1 MQVLL
6 RARKERKLRM
16 AMIALQGREKENNR
30 NLITYKMYK
39 YHSGVISNTF
49 IIVISDSYPLP
60 EDLPEAL
67 LTFNFSRKIKKI
79 VQTNL
84 PSGEGLS
91 N

>member
-60 EDLPEAL
+60 EAL